1 VSEPASP
8 ERAGAGAGRRVRKA
22 ASKSPSQ
29 PASMAAGKPSDKP
42 KKKGL
47 GVFGVML
54 ATSIVLALIAVGA
67 VGGGYVWLTRA
78 FEQPGPAAEDKVV
91 LLAPGLG
98 LNAIAERLESEG
110 LITSRYVFRAGVTLE
125 GGERSLKAGEYAVP
139 AGASMREIFAM
150 LADGRVVQYAVTFA
164 EGLTSAMIV
173 ASLAQSE
180 VLEGEIAEAP
190 PEGALLPETY
200 QVVRGTSRQALLDRM
215 AEAQTALV
223 DRLWETRAE
232 GLPFDTKEQAI
243 ILASIVEKETGL
255 PEERARV
262 AAVFVNRLKRGMP
275 LESDPTIIYGI
286 SQGEPLVNAAG
297 ERRGIRRSELDNAA
311 NPYNTYHIRG
321 LTPGPICNPG
331 ADSIAA
337 VLNPATTNDL
347 FFVADGTGGHAF
359 AATLAEH
366 NRNVAR
372 WRRIEREGQ

>member
-1 VSEPASP
+1 
-8 ERAGAGAGRRVRKA
+8 
-22 ASKSPSQ
+22 
-29 PASMAAGKPSDKP
+29 MAAGKPSDKP

-54 ATSIVLALIAVGA
+54 ASSIVLALIAVGA

-78 FEQPGPAAEDKVV
+78 FEQPGPAAEAKVV

-98 LNAIAERLESEG
+98 LNAIAERLEGEG

-215 AEAQTALV
+215 AEAQTALI

-262 AAVFVNRLKRGMP
+262 AAVFVNRLKRGMA

-297 ERRGIRRSELDNAA
+297 ERRGIRRSELDNAN